1 MREQQMVDGD
11 WMRINKVTCVQDVE
25 GGPVLY
31 IQSWLLGSGGW
42 SMARVLVLL
51 PSITFQNTTPA
62 INQELNLITWQV
74 NYENWTD
81 LMMMISLES
90 IVIGYLTKYL
100 IILES
105 KIHGKLLIFESNGGF
120 FSVSSTWCW
129 LLLTY
134 RLNALTILTKSNQLL
149 KSKVWN

>member
-1 MREQQMVDGD
+1 MLRKFSKLGWVKNIILVDRMREQQMVDGD

-62 INQELNLITWQV
+62 INQELNLIT
-74 NYENWTD
+74 
-81 LMMMISLES
+81 
-90 IVIGYLTKYL
+90 
-100 IILES
+100 
-105 KIHGKLLIFESNGGF
+105 
-120 FSVSSTWCW
+120 
-129 LLLTY
+129 
-134 RLNALTILTKSNQLL
+134 
-149 KSKVWN
+149 